1 MLNKYIFVLEIIG
14 TIAFA
19 SSGAMAGIKKQMD
32 LLGVCVL
39 GMTTAVGGG
48 MIRDLILGVNPPV
61 MFQNPTYALLS
72 IAFSILVFFSMYF
85 FQNQLEKSRFYEVY
99 DKLMMVFD
107 SLGLGLFTVVG
118 VTTAINIGYETTG
131 FLQIFVGV
139 LTGVGGGV
147 LRDIMAGNT
156 PYIFVKHVYASASI
170 IGAITCVLAGLRFSE
185 LTAMLTGAVVVFVIR
200 ILAAHYKWNLP
211 RIKPMEEK
219 ETEDVCK

>member
-1 MLNKYIFVLEIIG
+1 MIDKYIFIIEIIG

-19 SSGAMAGIKKQMD
+19 SSGAMVGIKKQMD

-48 MIRDLILGVNPPV
+48 MIRDLILGVTPPV
-61 MFQNPTYALLS
+61 MFQNPTYALIA
-72 IAFSILVFFSMYF
+72 IAFSVLIFCGLYF
-85 FQNQLEKSRFYEVY
+85 FQNKLTNKKVQGVY
-99 DKLMMVFD
+99 DKLMMIFD

-118 VTTAINIGYETTG
+118 VTTALNIGYETTG

-147 LRDIMAGNT
+147 VRDIMAGNT

-170 IGAITCVLAGLRFSE
+170 LGAIVCVLVGMRFSE
-185 LTAMLTGAVVVFVIR
+185 LAAMITGAVVVFVIR

-211 RIKPMEEK
+211 RILPK
-219 ETEDVCK
+219 EQK

>member
-1 MLNKYIFVLEIIG
+1 MLDKYIFIIEIIG

-19 SSGAMAGIKKQMD
+19 SSGAMVGIKKQMD

-48 MIRDLILGVNPPV
+48 MIRDLILGVTPPV
-61 MFQNPTYALLS
+61 MFQNPTYALIA
-72 IAFSILVFFSMYF
+72 IAFSVLVFCGLYF
-85 FQNQLEKSRFYEVY
+85 FQNKLTNKKVQGVY
-99 DKLMMVFD
+99 DKLMMIFD

-170 IGAITCVLAGLRFSE
+170 LGAVVCVLVERWFGELPAMLIGAA
-185 LTAMLTGAVVVFVIR
+185 VVFVIR
-200 ILAAHYKWNLP
+200 ILAAHFKWNLP
-211 RIKPMEEK
+211 SIKQVEAK
-219 ETEDVCK
+219 

>member
-1 MLNKYIFVLEIIG
+1 MLDKYIFIIEIIG

-19 SSGAMAGIKKQMD
+19 SSGAMVGIKKQMD

-48 MIRDLILGVNPPV
+48 MIRDLILGVTPPV
-61 MFQNPTYALLS
+61 MFQNPTYALIA
-72 IAFSILVFFSMYF
+72 IAFSVLVFCGLYF
-85 FQNQLEKSRFYEVY
+85 FQNTLTNKKVQGVY
-99 DKLMMVFD
+99 DKLMMIFD

-170 IGAITCVLAGLRFSE
+170 LGAVVCVLVERWFGELPAMLIGAA
-185 LTAMLTGAVVVFVIR
+185 VVFVIR

-211 RIKPMEEK
+211 RIPQAGEEK
-219 ETEDVCK
+219 

>member
-1 MLNKYIFVLEIIG
+1 MLDKYFFIIEIIG

-19 SSGAMAGIKKQMD
+19 SSGAMIGIKKQMD
-32 LLGVCVL
+32 MLGVCVL

-48 MIRDLILGVNPPV
+48 MIRDLILGVTPPV
-61 MFQNPTYALLS
+61 MFQNPTYALLA
-72 IAFSILVFFSMYF
+72 IAFSIFVFCSMYF
-85 FQNQLEKSRFYEVY
+85 FHGKLEHSRFYEVY
-99 DKLMMVFD
+99 DKLMMIFD

-118 VTTAINIGYETTG
+118 VTAAVNIGYETTG

-170 IGAITCVLAGLRFSE
+170 IGAIVCVLLGKQFGE
-185 LTAMLTGAVVVFVIR
+185 LTAMLVGAAVVFIIR

-211 RIKPMEEK
+211 RIPQLKEEK
-219 ETEDVCK
+219 

>member
-1 MLNKYIFVLEIIG
+1 MIDKYIFIIEIIG

-19 SSGAMAGIKKQMD
+19 SSGAMVGIKKQMD

-48 MIRDLILGVNPPV
+48 MIRDLILGVTPPV
-61 MFQNPTYALLS
+61 MFQNPTYALLA
-72 IAFSILVFFSMYF
+72 IAFSVFIFCGMYF
-85 FQNQLEKSRFYEVY
+85 FQNKLTHSKVQEAY

-118 VTTAINIGYETTG
+118 VTAAINIGYETTG

-147 LRDIMAGNT
+147 VRDIMAGNT

-170 IGAITCVLAGLRFSE
+170 LGAIVCALLNRRFGE
-185 LTAMLTGAVVVFVIR
+185 LTAMLIGAAVVFVIR

-211 RIKPMEEK
+211 RIKPMEAE
-219 ETEDVCK
+219 

>member
-1 MLNKYIFVLEIIG
+1 MLDKYIFIIEIIG

-19 SSGAMAGIKKQMD
+19 SSGAMVGIKKQMD

-48 MIRDLILGVNPPV
+48 MIRDLILGVTPPV
-61 MFQNPTYALLS
+61 MFQNPTYALIA
-72 IAFSILVFFSMYF
+72 IAFSVLVFCGLYF
-85 FQNQLEKSRFYEVY
+85 FQNKLTNKKVQGVY
-99 DKLMMVFD
+99 DKLMMIFD

-170 IGAITCVLAGLRFSE
+170 LGAVVCVLVERWFGELPAMLIGAA
-185 LTAMLTGAVVVFVIR
+185 VVFVIR

-211 RIKPMEEK
+211 RIPQAGEEK
-219 ETEDVCK
+219 

>member
-1 MLNKYIFVLEIIG
+1 MLDKYIFIIEIIG

-19 SSGAMAGIKKQMD
+19 SSGAMVGIKKQMD

-61 MFQNPTYALLS
+61 MFQNPTYALLA
-72 IAFSILVFFSMYF
+72 IAFSVLMFCSMYF
-85 FQNQLEKSRFYEVY
+85 FQNRLAHSKAYEIY
-99 DKLMMVFD
+99 DKLMMIFD

-118 VTTAINIGYETTG
+118 VTAAINIGYETTG

-170 IGAITCVLAGLRFSE
+170 LGAIVCVMLESRFGE
-185 LTAMLTGAVVVFVIR
+185 LTAMLVGAAVVFVIR

-211 RIKPMEEK
+211 RIKPMEGK
-219 ETEDVCK
+219 

>member
-1 MLNKYIFVLEIIG
+1 MIDKYIFIIEIIG

-19 SSGAMAGIKKQMD
+19 SSGAMVGIRKQMD

-61 MFQNPTYALLS
+61 MFQNPTYALLA
-72 IAFSILVFFSMYF
+72 IAFSVFIFCGMYF
-85 FQNQLEKSRFYEVY
+85 FQGKLANSKFHEAY
-99 DKLMMVFD
+99 DKMMMIFD

-118 VTTAINIGYETTG
+118 VTTAINIGYATTG

-170 IGAITCVLAGLRFSE
+170 IGAVVCVLMGLKFSE
-185 LTAMLTGAVVVFVIR
+185 LTAMLVGAAVVFVIR
-200 ILAAHYKWNLP
+200 ILAAYYKWNLP
-211 RIKPMEEK
+211 RIKSIEK
-219 ETEDVCK
+219 E

>member
-1 MLNKYIFVLEIIG
+1 MLDKYIFIIEIIG

-19 SSGAMAGIKKQMD
+19 SSGAMVGIKKQMD

-48 MIRDLILGVNPPV
+48 MIRDLILGVTPPV
-61 MFQNPTYALLS
+61 MFQNPTYALIA
-72 IAFSILVFFSMYF
+72 IAFSVLVFCGLYF
-85 FQNQLEKSRFYEVY
+85 FQNKLTNKKVQGVY
-99 DKLMMVFD
+99 DKLMMIFD

-170 IGAITCVLAGLRFSE
+170 FGAIVCLLAEGWFGE
-185 LTAMLTGAVVVFVIR
+185 LTAMITGAAVVFIIR
-200 ILAAHYKWNLP
+200 ILAAYFKWNLP
-211 RIKPMEEK
+211 RIKQIEE
-219 ETEDVCK
+219 E

>member
-1 MLNKYIFVLEIIG
+1 
-14 TIAFA
+14 
-19 SSGAMAGIKKQMD
+19 
-32 LLGVCVL
+32 
-39 GMTTAVGGG
+39 VGGG

-61 MFQNPTYALLS
+61 MFQNPTYALLA
-72 IAFSILVFFSMYF
+72 IAFSVFMFCGMYF
-85 FQNQLEKSRFYEVY
+85 FQGKITHSRFHEIY
-99 DKLMMVFD
+99 DKLMMIFD

-118 VTTAINIGYETTG
+118 VTAAINIGYETTG

-170 IGAITCVLAGLRFSE
+170 IGAVVCVLVGLKFSE
-185 LTAMLTGAVVVFVIR
+185 LTAMLVGAAVVFIIR

-211 RIKPMEEK
+211 RIEQVEAK
-219 ETEDVCK
+219 

>member
-1 MLNKYIFVLEIIG
+1 MLDKYIFIIEIIG

-19 SSGAMAGIKKQMD
+19 SSGAMVGIKKQMD

-48 MIRDLILGVNPPV
+48 MIRDLILGVTPPV
-61 MFQNPTYALLS
+61 MFQNPTYALIA
-72 IAFSILVFFSMYF
+72 IAFSVLVFCGLYF
-85 FQNQLEKSRFYEVY
+85 FQNKLTNKKVQGVY
-99 DKLMMVFD
+99 DKLMMIFD

-170 IGAITCVLAGLRFSE
+170 LGAIVCVLVKRWFGELPAMLIGAA
-185 LTAMLTGAVVVFVIR
+185 VVFVIR

-211 RIKPMEEK
+211 RIPQAGEEK
-219 ETEDVCK
+219 

>member
-1 MLNKYIFVLEIIG
+1 MLDKYIFIIEIIG

-19 SSGAMAGIKKQMD
+19 SSGAMVGIKKQMD

-61 MFQNPTYALLS
+61 MFQNPTYAL
-72 IAFSILVFFSMYF
+72 IAIVFSVIIFCGLFFF
-85 FQNQLEKSRFYEVY
+85 KNKLANGKFPEIY
-99 DKLMMVFD
+99 DKLMMIFD

-118 VTTAINIGYETTG
+118 VTSAINIGYETTG

-170 IGAITCVLAGLRFSE
+170 IGAAVCLLTEVRFGE
-185 LTAMLTGAVVVFVIR
+185 LPAMLIGAAVVFIIR
-200 ILAAHYKWNLP
+200 ILAARYKWNLP
-211 RIKPMEEK
+211 RIPQAGEGK
-219 ETEDVCK
+219 

>member
-1 MLNKYIFVLEIIG
+1 MLDKYIFIIEIIG

-19 SSGAMAGIKKQMD
+19 SSGAMVGIKKQMD

-48 MIRDLILGVNPPV
+48 MIRDLILGVTPPV
-61 MFQNPTYALLS
+61 MFQNPTYALIA
-72 IAFSILVFFSMYF
+72 IAFSVLVFCGLYF
-85 FQNQLEKSRFYEVY
+85 FQNKLTNKKIQGVY
-99 DKLMMVFD
+99 DKLMMIFD

-170 IGAITCVLAGLRFSE
+170 LGAVVCVLVERWFGELPAMLIGAA
-185 LTAMLTGAVVVFVIR
+185 VVFVIR

-211 RIKPMEEK
+211 RIPQAGEEK
-219 ETEDVCK
+219 

>member
-1 MLNKYIFVLEIIG
+1 MLDKYIFVLEIIG

-19 SSGAMAGIKKQMD
+19 SSGAMVGIKKQMD

-61 MFQNPTYALLS
+61 MFQNPTYALLA
-72 IAFSILVFFSMYF
+72 IAFSILVFCSMYF

-99 DKLMMVFD
+99 DKLMMIFD
-107 SLGLGLFTVVG
+107 SVGLGLFTVVG
-118 VTTAINIGYETTG
+118 VTTAINIGFETTG

-147 LRDIMAGNT
+147 LRDIMAGNM

-170 IGAITCVLAGLRFSE
+170 IGAVVCVLVESWFGE
-185 LTAMLTGAVVVFVIR
+185 LPAMLIGAAVVFVIR
-200 ILAAHYKWNLP
+200 ILAAHFKWNLP
-211 RIKPMEEK
+211 RIPQAGEEK
-219 ETEDVCK
+219 

>member
-1 MLNKYIFVLEIIG
+1 MLDKYIFIIEIIG

-19 SSGAMAGIKKQMD
+19 SSGAMVGIKKQMD

-48 MIRDLILGVNPPV
+48 MIRDLILGVTPPV
-61 MFQNPTYALLS
+61 MFQNPTYALIA
-72 IAFSILVFFSMYF
+72 IAFSVFIFCGLYF
-85 FQNQLEKSRFYEVY
+85 FQNKLTHSRVQEVY
-99 DKLMMVFD
+99 DRLMMIFD
-107 SLGLGLFTVVG
+107 SLGLGLFTVAG

-170 IGAITCVLAGLRFSE
+170 LGAVVCMLLSRRFSE
-185 LTAMLTGAVVVFVIR
+185 LTAMLVGAAVVFIIR

-211 RIKPMEEK
+211 RIVPL
-219 ETEDVCK
+219 ETEKTERK

>member
-1 MLNKYIFVLEIIG
+1 MLEKYIFIIEIIG

-19 SSGAMAGIKKQMD
+19 SSGAMVGIKKQMD

-48 MIRDLILGVNPPV
+48 MIRDVILGVTPPI
-61 MFQNPTYALLS
+61 MFQNPTYALLA
-72 IAFSILVFFSMYF
+72 IAFSILIFCGMYF
-85 FQNQLEKSRFYEVY
+85 FQNKLTHSKVQGVY
-99 DKLMMVFD
+99 DKLMMIFD

-118 VTTAINIGYETTG
+118 VTTAINIGYETTA

-170 IGAITCVLAGLRFSE
+170 IGAIVCVLVEPWFGE
-185 LTAMLTGAVVVFVIR
+185 LTAMLVGAAVVFVIR
-200 ILAAHYKWNLP
+200 ILAAHFKWNLP
-211 RIKPMEEK
+211 RIKQVEAK
-219 ETEDVCK
+219 

>member
-1 MLNKYIFVLEIIG
+1 MLDKYIFVIEIIG

-19 SSGAMAGIKKQMD
+19 SSGAMVGIKKQMD

-48 MIRDLILGVNPPV
+48 MIRDLILGVTPPV
-61 MFQNPTYALLS
+61 MFQNPTYALLA
-72 IAFSILVFFSMYF
+72 IAFSIFVFSSMYF
-85 FQNQLEKSRFYEVY
+85 FQGKLKKSRFYEIY
-99 DKLMMVFD
+99 DKLMMICD

-118 VTTAINIGYETTG
+118 VTTALNIGYETTG

-147 LRDIMAGNT
+147 LRDVMAGNM

-170 IGAITCVLAGLRFSE
+170 IGAIVCVLVSKWIDE
-185 LTAMLTGAVVVFVIR
+185 LSGMLIGAAVVFVIR

-211 RIKPMEEK
+211 RIISV
-219 ETEDVCK
+219 DVE

>member
-1 MLNKYIFVLEIIG
+1 MLDKYIFIIEIIG

-19 SSGAMAGIKKQMD
+19 SSGAMVGIKKKMD

-48 MIRDLILGVNPPV
+48 MIRDLILGVTPPV
-61 MFQNPTYALLS
+61 MFQNPTYALIA
-72 IAFSILVFFSMYF
+72 IAFSVLVFCGLYF
-85 FQNQLEKSRFYEVY
+85 FQNKLTNKKVQGVY
-99 DKLMMVFD
+99 DKLMMIFD

-170 IGAITCVLAGLRFSE
+170 LGAVVCVLVERWFGELPAMLIGAA
-185 LTAMLTGAVVVFVIR
+185 VVFVIR

-211 RIKPMEEK
+211 RIPQAGEEK
-219 ETEDVCK
+219 